1 MKDTSREG
9 PDARPPSLSAQPEAR
24 PPGARSYTVSAV
36 EAAPID
42 ALVTIAERVLPMLLA
57 PGERP
62 WNGEHGHALLLMLA
76 NTEGIIAR
84 LRELRVPLRKQLG
97 ATFDHEVMI
106 SLDARCRLAAR
117 ILDAVSSEAELSPP
131 QRANL
136 SRLLH
141 ELPQAALRISGFGF
155 AVYPAVAVAMLAAA
169 GIAALYRQ
177 GSLLKSTLETCRS
190 YFADCL
196 DPNQDGSVGDNA
208 EVRATAAG
216 NLLYAMEGVPKFG
229 FLGEEEQGGLWH
241 VRYGVVGGSPE
252 TGYAGRIE
260 TEIGAGSNPRGWA
273 PFPGFGTANGSLDP
287 VIAHLNRLR
296 AERVAELEEER
307 ILRRHCEVL
316 AGLVREIDKV
326 LARQ

>member
-1 MKDTSREG
+1 MKDTPREG
-9 PDARPPSLSAQPEAR
+9 PDAGPPSPPPERDAR
-24 PPGARSYTVSAV
+24 PPGARSYSISAV

-76 NTEGIIAR
+76 NTEGTIAR
-84 LRELRVPLRKQLG
+84 LRELRVPLLKQLG

-106 SLDARCRLAAR
+106 SLDARCRLAVR

-141 ELPQAALRISGFGF
+141 ELPHAALRISGFGF
-155 AVYPAVAVAMLAAA
+155 GVYPAVAVALLAAA

-177 GSLLKSTLETCRS
+177 GSLLKSTLETCRG
-190 YFADCL
+190 YFSDCL
-196 DPNQDGSVGDNA
+196 DPNRDGSVGDNA

-229 FLGEEEQGGLWH
+229 FLGEQEERGLWH
-241 VRYGVVGGSPE
+241 ARYGVIGGSPDS
-252 TGYAGRIE
+252 GYAGRVE
-260 TEIGAGSNPRGWA
+260 TESGAGSNPRGWA
-273 PFPGFGTANGSLDP
+273 PFPGFGAANDSLDP

-296 AERVAELEEER
+296 AERIAELEEER

-326 LARQ
+326 LARL